1 MNGLL
6 MFRREL
12 ATRWLGATITVV
24 SVFAMLL
31 LTMAV
36 MQTIDMSFMDQYPET
51 MLKLMGIPKDAGPET
66 LAYGSTLNLMGGLA
80 LGGVAV
86 AIGSD
91 ILAGEERRRTLSTL
105 LSHPISRT
113 ATVVAK
119 AAALLTIVALAACAL
134 WAGVVLA
141 NLILGVDGGEAHL
154 WELAIAI
161 GANALFHGALAL
173 AIGSTTGDKG
183 LAAGIAGVVL
193 AAGWL
198 MASVLPGVADYADMA
213 KYIPYGWLTEPN
225 VLMDGMDAA
234 YLALQLGAAAALMLV
249 AVLWLPRRDLRTIP
263 PRSLRERVTALP
275 GMNKLA
281 NEGTRRPATLF
292 GLTFGRGARL
302 LAAVC
307 TIMVLFTLMMG
318 PVWDEMGGQAAEM
331 VEAIPQDLM
340 AIFGAGDMGTPT
352 GFLWGEMFGLMAPA
366 AVIIVAVAAAAG
378 LAAEERSGQLGVLL
392 SGPMTRMRPLAATV
406 ATALGYIAI
415 FAVVQGLAT
424 WATTAISTLEIEPT
438 HIVGTM
444 FHVFA
449 LGVCIGGIALL
460 VAAVTGSGK
469 AAVWTAVGLG
479 LIGHFGYAALS
490 LSDDTK
496 SWSRISPFHYY
507 ASAEPLAN
515 GANWGHVAT
524 LSAVGFLAM
533 AVAFP
538 LFQRRDLRV

>member
-36 MQTIDMSFMDQYPET
+36 MQTIDMSFVDQYPES
-51 MLKLMGIPKDAGPET
+51 MLQLMGIPKGAGPEA

-105 LSHPISRT
+105 LAHPVSRMT
-113 ATVVAK
+113 TVIAK
-119 AAALLTIVALAACAL
+119 AATLVTVVALAAGAL
-134 WAGVVLA
+134 WAGTELA
-141 NLILGVDGGEAHL
+141 NLVLGVDGGEAHI
-154 WELAIAI
+154 WELAVAI
-161 GANALFHGALAL
+161 GANALFHGALAF
-173 AIGSTTGDKG
+173 AIGSITGDKG
-183 LAAGIAGVVL
+183 LAAGIAGTVL

-198 MASVLPGVADYADMA
+198 SASVLPGVPEYADA
-213 KYIPYGWLTEPN
+213 VKYIPYGWLIEPN
-225 VLMDGMDAA
+225 VLMEGLDTK
-234 YLALQLGAAAALMLV
+234 YLALQLGVAAALILV

-263 PRSLRERVTALP
+263 PRSIRERITELP
-275 GMNKLA
+275 GMRQLA
-281 NEGTRRPATLF
+281 NAGTRRPATLF
-292 GLTFGRGARL
+292 GLTFGRNTKL
-302 LAAVC
+302 LTIVC
-307 TIMVLFTLMMG
+307 VVMVLFTLMMG

-340 AIFGAGDMGTPT
+340 AVFGAGDMGTPT

-392 SGPMTRMRPLAATV
+392 SGPMARMRPLAATV

-424 WATTAISTLEIEPT
+424 WATTAISTLEIEAA

-460 VAAVTGSGK
+460 VAATTGSGK

-490 LSDDTK
+490 LSEDTK

-515 GANWGHVAT
+515 GANWGHVAILT
-524 LSAVGFLAM
+524 TVGVLAM
-533 AVAFP
+533 ALAFP